1 MSVFSISNLCYNTYG
16 GFMTQ
21 FERLILQIG
30 EENVKKIK
38 NTTVAIIGLG
48 GVGGYVLESIIRS
61 GIGTAVIID
70 NDTIDITNLN
80 RQLITNHNNI
90 GQYKVDAWEERIKI
104 INPECKVIKIK
115 EFITKENINSVF
127 QYKINYFIDACDTIS
142 TKKEIIKECVKRNI
156 KIISSMGT
164 GNKLDPSKL
173 EIIDVRKTSYDPIAK
188 IIRKMVKD
196 EHINQKIPVICSK
209 EQPIKTKSTTI
220 SSNSFVPATAG
231 LLCTSYIINDIIK
244 GD

>member
-1 MSVFSISNLCYNTYG
+1 MN
-16 GFMTQ
+16 Q

-30 EENVKKIK
+30 EKNVEKIK
-38 NTTVAIIGLG
+38 STSVAIIGLG
-48 GVGGYVLESIIRS
+48 GVGGYALESIIRS
-61 GIGTAVIID
+61 GIGTITIID

-80 RQLITNHNNI
+80 RQLITTHDNI
-90 GQYKVDAWEERIKI
+90 GKYKVDVWEERIKT
-104 INPECKVIKIK
+104 INPNIKIYKIK
-115 EFITKENINSVF
+115 EFITKDNLNIIF
-127 QYKINYFIDACDTIS
+127 QHKIDYFIDACDTIS

-156 KIISSMGT
+156 KVISSMGT

-173 EIIDVRKTSYDPIAK
+173 EIVDIRKTSYDPIAK

-196 EHINQKIPVICSK
+196 EHITKKIPVICSR
-209 EQPIKTKSTTI
+209 EQPIKTNSKTI

-231 LLCTSYIINDIIK
+231 LLCTSYIINDVI